1 MAKPYKLVIVSTI
14 EMTDEDLC
22 QWQRWHKSQ
31 FVETQDFYNKLIK
44 GKEAKIKREEGH
56 FVSYQILKNKKIM

>member
-14 EMTDEDLC
+14 EMTEEDLC

-31 FVETQDFYNKLIK
+31 FVENDGFYKKLLK
-44 GKEAKIKREEGH
+44 GEEVISERDVDH
-56 FVSYQILKNKKIM
+56 KVSYQILKNKKIS